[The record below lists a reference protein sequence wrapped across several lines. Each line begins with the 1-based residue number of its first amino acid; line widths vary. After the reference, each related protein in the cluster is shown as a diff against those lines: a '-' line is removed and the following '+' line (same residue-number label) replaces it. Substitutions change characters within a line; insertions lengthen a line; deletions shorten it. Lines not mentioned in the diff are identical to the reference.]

1 LSRLTEVKEIYDHI
15 LADIIKDETSWQS
28 FLSFQSQVFKH
39 SFNNAV
45 LIYAQRPDAT
55 LVTDML
61 MWNKRI
67 GRWINKG
74 TRSIAVFDETQVS
87 LKLKYLFDIED
98 TNGPSHTIPHV
109 WKMNESFLKEL
120 ERRHEGVA
128 LENYTSE
135 MISEMIAT
143 NQDAIFRDFEKD
155 LEGTK
160 LSNMPL
166 EGVKKCFNQMIKD
179 SSEYVVQKRCGEEIP
194 VVSSSQPFNV
204 ITDFSSKALVL
215 RLGTA
220 VSHIS
225 ETVLRNVE
233 REIRSVNNEDQL
245 QGSRRDTLPRTTDID
260 EPTSRSETIREVR
273 SDGHEVSQGRTPS
286 EIQPPTDRRNS
297 YGNNAQS
304 GQGSMGEDGSLTR
317 TDAEDGTHR
326 ESTEDIRV
334 LSTQGNDSSESGGNS
349 ASRNDIQDSLE
360 LPLGG
365 SFLVEKID
373 VEKIINQAI
382 LRGSGFQNGK
392 QRIIDFFAD
401 NHTAKEK
408 ADFLKNEYGIGGS
421 SMTMSDTLSGF
432 LNYDGKGIRIEVY
445 HHDSIKLS
453 WAKVAN
459 RIDALIASGE
469 YFKKRYPS
477 EKDLIAKAP
486 YQASLFDLPVEDK
499 SVEIDGENEVEI
511 VDEPEFIEEKD
522 ITKSN
527 YDLLE
532 DLIPGILNG
541 KFNYMK
547 FRAKGFMDLI
557 VERPEDDRMSLSH
570 YYSQNGDLMSDPDM
584 ELIID
589 TENRR
594 VYAETFQQDNMAI
607 FHRVTDGNGIK
618 NEDLADELNYFLE
631 DWLTNIKAQGHM
643 PYQAY
648 YSEWLEDRPFEV
660 FFDDE
665 GNAIE
670 EVFEDETNNELSEEV
685 IDVIVGQAE
694 ENEEDPIT
702 KEMVAFVNQSKE
714 KINYRFSYADEIGL
728 GGLKTKYKANIQA
741 IKLLKVLEEEGRLA
755 SGEEQSIL
763 AKYVGWGGM
772 PYVFDKNANGWSN
785 EYGELKKL
793 LSSEEYESA
802 KASTPNAHY
811 TSPVVING
819 IYDALDRFGF
829 SSGNIL
835 EPSMGVGNFFSHLPE
850 SMKDSRLFGVELDD
864 LSGRISK
871 QLYQK
876 ATVKISGFEDT
887 DFNDNFFD
895 VAIGNV
901 PFGNYKVYDRDY
913 DKHNFKIH
921 DYFIAKTLDK
931 VRPGGVVAFL
941 TSKGTLDKND
951 TSVRKYIAER
961 ADLLGAIRLPNTA
974 FKENANTDVTADIL
988 FLQKR
993 EKLSV
998 ERPSWLEV
1006 DQTEDGVPINKY
1018 FLEHPEMILGEMVFD
1033 TRMFGEE
1040 SRYTTCV
1047 NREDDFDLEQALH
1060 GAVSHLKGS
1069 ITSYERET
1077 SEDDFLPAEAIYRNY
1092 SYAMIDDQLYYRENS
1107 QMRKLDMKKKTLE
1120 RVKGMIVLRDL
1131 TREIINM
1138 QVEGCSKEELES
1150 KQTDLNE
1157 SYDTF
1162 VKKYDYINSRGNNQA
1177 FRDDNDYPLLCSLEY
1192 VDAEKNVQKADM
1204 FTKQTIKPIERITSV
1219 DTAREALTVSLNERG
1234 KVDLEFM
1241 SQIYDTEIENI
1252 IDELKSEIYLNPER
1266 YDEENPFQ
1274 GYETSDEYLSGNVR
1288 QKLKFAKVFAELH
1301 PDLFQINV
1309 RALEQVQPVDLSAS
1323 EIDVRLGTT
1332 WIDSED
1338 YELFIYETL
1347 GTPRYYRNTG
1357 GNREI
1362 CVNFNKYNA
1371 TWSITNK
1378 GMDGYS
1384 VAAKETFGTSRMNA
1398 YYILE
1403 DSLNLRSC
1411 NVKDRVEDGDS
1422 VRYVINKKETMLARE
1437 KQSLL
1442 KQSFKEWI
1450 FSNPERRKKY
1460 VARYNENFNNIRLRE
1475 YDGRHL
1481 TFPGMNP
1488 DIKLR
1493 PHQVNAIARIIYGG
1507 NALLAHCVG
1516 AGKTFEM
1523 VASCMEQ
1530 KRLGLI
1536 KKAIMVVPNHLT
1548 TDIGSEFLRLYPSA
1562 NILVTTKK
1570 DFQKANR
1577 QRFVS
1582 RIATGAY
1589 DAVIIGHSQF
1599 ERIPVSKERQEEM
1612 IKRQIDEISHSV
1624 EDIRRT
1630 NGQNFSIKQLERLK
1644 KSLNAELKKLH
1655 DSPKDDVVNFEELGI
1670 DAIYLDEAHYFKNCA
1685 VFSKIR
1691 NVTGISN
1698 TRSKKASDMLLKTQ
1712 YIQEIN
1718 NGRGVVF
1725 ATGTPI
1731 SNSMSEMY
1739 VMQRYLQNHELQERQ
1754 IHHFDAWA
1762 AQFGEVVSS
1771 LELAPE
1777 GTGYRF
1783 KSRFAKFTNLP
1794 ELMTIFK
1801 NMADIQTADML
1812 KLPVPKLKGDK
1823 HQLITS
1829 EASDFTKAIMEE
1841 FVERASDIRNGSVDP
1856 RTDNMLKI
1864 TNEARLLGLD
1874 PRLLDPNAP
1883 NDPDSKIN
1891 QCINMVYE
1899 EYQASNDFKGTQ
1911 IIFSDT
1917 GTPNSDGRFS
1927 VYPYIKEELVKKGI
1941 PEHEICFIHD
1951 AKSEVQREAMFS
1963 DMRSGNKRIILGS
1976 TPKMGTGT
1984 NIQDR
1989 LIALHHADVPWR
2001 PSDLEQREGRILR
2014 QGNTNDEVS
2023 IYRYVTRSTFDSYSW
2038 QIIENKQRF
2047 ISQIMTSK
2055 SVARNAEDID
2065 ESVLSY
2071 AEVKAIA
2078 TGNPLI
2084 KEKMTVD
2091 NEVSRLTLLKSSFSS
2106 NKYRMEDNYL
2116 YRYPKLIRDT
2126 GQKLECVIKDIQLRD
2141 MNKSEDFKIMIE
2153 GKLFDEREQ
2162 AGTYLQVISISKEDD
2177 VEVPIGEFHGF
2188 ELLLRK
2194 DSFMKQ
2200 HQLILHGSHKYAVD
2214 FGDSPHGNM
2223 IKLENILEG
2232 LEKHVTKFET
2242 SIDEYER
2249 NLAQSKAEFEKP
2261 FMYEGDLKNHLKRQA
2276 ELNAELDM
2284 DKGQDE
2290 VLADDESIKDE
2301 EISKTIEEGNSL

>member
-1 LSRLTEVKEIYDHI
+1 MSRLTEVKEIYDHI
-15 LADIIKDETSWQS
+15 LADIIKDEVSWQS
-28 FLSFQSQVFKH
+28 FLSFQSQVYKH
-39 SFNNAV
+39 NFNNSV

-74 TRSIAVFDETQVS
+74 ARSIAVFDESQVS
-87 LKLKYLFDIED
+87 LKLKYLFDIND
-98 TNGPSHTIPHV
+98 TNGPAHTIPV
-109 WKMNESFLKEL
+109 TWKMNETLLNGLRKRHGDIALGNYITEMVSEL
-120 ERRHEGVA
+120 
-128 LENYTSE
+128 
-135 MISEMIAT
+135 IAN
-143 NQDAIFRDFEKD
+143 NQETIFRDFAKD
-155 LEGTK
+155 VEVSR
-160 LSNMPL
+160 LSDMPF

-179 SSEYVVQKRCGEEIP
+179 SSEYVVQKRCGHDAP
-194 VVSSSQPFNV
+194 LVSSTQPFNV
-204 ITDFSSKALVL
+204 ITDFSTKALVL

-220 VSHIS
+220 VNHIS
-225 ETVLRNVE
+225 EVVLRNIE
-233 REIRSVNNEDQL
+233 REIRSVKDEDQL
-245 QGSRRDTLPRTTDID
+245 QGNRRDTISRITDID
-260 EPTSRSETIREVR
+260 EPTSRSETTREIWSNGDEISQR
-273 SDGHEVSQGRTPS
+273 GTSNEIQSSTDRGNAHGDNAPSGQKSLGSDGDITGTDVKDRTN
-286 EIQPPTDRRNS
+286 T
-297 YGNNAQS
+297 
-304 GQGSMGEDGSLTR
+304 
-317 TDAEDGTHR
+317 
-326 ESTEDIRV
+326 ESTENLRV
-334 LSTQGNDSSESGGNS
+334 LSAQGNDSNESGGNS
-349 ASRNDIQDSLE
+349 ASRDDLQDTLDE
-360 LPLGG
+360 LPSGS
-365 SFLVEKID
+365 SFLVEDID
-373 VEKIINQAI
+373 EDTIIDQAI

-408 ADFLKNEYGIGGS
+408 ADFLKDEYGIGGS
-421 SMTMSDTLSGF
+421 SMTMSDTISGF
-432 LNYDGKGIRIEVY
+432 LNYDSKGIKIDIY
-445 HHDSIKLS
+445 HHESIKLS
-453 WAKVAN
+453 WSKVAAH
-459 RIDALIASGE
+459 IDVLIASGE
-469 YFKKRYPS
+469 YYKKRYPS
-477 EKDLIAKAP
+477 EKDIEPKAP
-486 YQASLFDLPVEDK
+486 YQASLFDLPQD
-499 SVEIDGENEVEI
+499 NQA
-511 VDEPEFIEEKD
+511 EPDIQEKD
-522 ITKSN
+522 ITESN

-532 DLIPGILNG
+532 DLVPDILNG

-547 FRAKGFMDLI
+547 FKAKGFMDLI
-557 VERPEDDRMSLSH
+557 VESLVDDRISLSH

-584 ELIID
+584 ELILD
-589 TENRR
+589 TESRR
-594 VYAETFQQDNMAI
+594 VYAETFQQDNMSI

-618 NEDLADELNYFLE
+618 NEDLADELNVFLE

-648 YSEWLEDRPFEV
+648 YSEWSEDRPFEV
-660 FFDDE
+660 FFDDDGKASEE
-665 GNAIE
+665 GSQ
-670 EVFEDETNNELSEEV
+670 DEMVDEELSEEV
-685 IDVIVGQAE
+685 IDIIVGQAE
-694 ENEEDPIT
+694 ENEEEPIT
-702 KEMVAFVNQSKE
+702 KEMLDFVNQYHE
-714 KINYRFSYADEIGL
+714 KINYQFSFADEIGL

-741 IKLLKVLEEEGRLA
+741 IKILKVLENENRLA
-755 SGEEQSIL
+755 NSEEQGIL

-785 EYGELKKL
+785 EYGELKEL
-793 LSSEEYESA
+793 LSSDEYESA

-819 IYDALDRFGF
+819 IYNALERFGF

-850 SMKDSRLFGVELDD
+850 KMKDSRLFGVELDD

-876 ATVKISGFEDT
+876 ATVKISGYEDT

-901 PFGNYKVYDRDY
+901 PFGNYKVYDREY

-931 VRPGGVVAFL
+931 VRPGGVVAFV
-941 TSKGTLDKND
+941 TSKGTLDKSDN
-951 TSVRKYIAER
+951 SVRKYIAKR
-961 ADLLGAIRLPNTA
+961 ADLLGAVRLPNTA

-998 ERPSWLEV
+998 ENPAWLEI
-1006 DQTEDGVPINKY
+1006 DETENGVPINKY
-1018 FLEHPEMILGEMVFD
+1018 FLEHPQMLLGQMVFD

-1047 NREDDFDLEQALH
+1047 NSEEDFNLDQALYR
-1060 GAVSHLKGS
+1060 AVNRIKGS
-1069 ITSYERET
+1069 ITTYERET
-1077 SEDDFLPAEAIYRNY
+1077 IVDDFLPAEAKYRNY
-1092 SYAMIDDQLYYRENS
+1092 SYAMIESQLYYRENS
-1107 QMRKLDMKKKTLE
+1107 QMRKIDMKKKTLE
-1120 RVKGMIVLRDL
+1120 RVKGMIVIRDL

-1138 QVEGCSKEELES
+1138 QVDGCSKEELET
-1150 KQTDLNE
+1150 KQADLNE
-1157 SYDTF
+1157 SYDAF

-1204 FTKQTIKPIERITSV
+1204 FTKQTIKPVERITSV

-1234 KVDLEFM
+1234 VVDLTFM
-1241 SQIYDTEIENI
+1241 SQLYDTEIKNI
-1252 IDELKSEIYLNPER
+1252 IDELRSEIYLNPER
-1266 YDEENPFQ
+1266 YDEANPYQ
-1274 GYETSDEYLSGNVR
+1274 GYETSDEYLSGKVR

-1309 RALEQVQPVDLSAS
+1309 KALENVQPVDLSAS

-1332 WIDSED
+1332 WIDPED
-1338 YELFIYETL
+1338 YEEFIYETL
-1347 GTPRYYRNTG
+1347 GTPRYYQNTG
-1357 GNREI
+1357 SNNEI
-1362 CVNFNKYNA
+1362 CVDFNKYNA

-1384 VAAKETFGTSRMNA
+1384 IAAKETFGTSRINA

-1460 VARYNENFNNIRLRE
+1460 VSKYNENFNNIRLRE

-1570 DFQKANR
+1570 DFQKSNR

-1599 ERIPVSKERQEEM
+1599 EKIPVSKERQEEM

-1624 EDIRRT
+1624 DDIRKT

-1655 DSPKDDVVNFEELGI
+1655 DSPKDDVVNFEELGV
-1670 DAIYLDEAHYFKNCA
+1670 DSLYLDEAHYFKNCA

-1691 NVTGISN
+1691 NVAGISN

-1718 NGRGVVF
+1718 NGKGVVF

-1812 KLPVPKLKGDK
+1812 NLPVPKLKDDK

-1829 EASDFTKAIMEE
+1829 EASEYTQEIMEE
-1841 FVERASDIRNGSVDP
+1841 FVERAGDIRNGSVDP
-1856 RTDNMLKI
+1856 RQDNMLKI

-1874 PRLLDPNAP
+1874 PRLLNPDAP
-1883 NDPDSKIN
+1883 NLPDSKVN
-1891 QCINMVYE
+1891 QCIDRVFH
-1899 EYQASNDFKGTQ
+1899 EYHASNNSRGTQ

-1917 GTPNSDGRFS
+1917 GTPNADGRFS
-1927 VYPYIKEELVKKGI
+1927 VYPYIKEELVERGI

-1951 AKSEVQREAMFS
+1951 AKSEVQRDAIFS
-1963 DMRSGNKRIILGS
+1963 DMSNGNKRIILGS
-1976 TPKMGTGT
+1976 TPKMGTGV
-1984 NIQDR
+1984 NIQEK
-1989 LIALHHADVPWR
+1989 LIALHHLDVPWR

-2084 KEKMTVD
+2084 KEKMTID
-2091 NEVSRLTLLKSSFSS
+2091 NEVSRLTLLKSAYSS
-2106 NKYRMEDNYL
+2106 KRYKMEDNYL
-2116 YRYPKLIRDT
+2116 YRYPKLIRDAE
-2126 GQKLECVIKDIQLRD
+2126 QKLECIIKDIQLRD
-2141 MNKSEDFKIMIE
+2141 MNKSEDFKIIIE

-2162 AGTYLQVISISKEDD
+2162 AGTFLQVISISKDND
-2177 VEVPIGEFHGF
+2177 VEIPIGEFCGF

-2200 HQLILHGSHKYAVD
+2200 HQLILHGSHKYSVD

-2223 IKLENILEG
+2223 IRLENAIEG

-2249 NLAQSKAEFEKP
+2249 NLGQSKLEFEKP
-2261 FMYEGDLKNHLKRQA
+2261 FMYEEDLKRNLKRQA
-2276 ELNAELDM
+2276 ELNAELDI

-2290 VLADDESIKDE
+2290 VLADDESMKE
-2301 EISKTIEEGNSL
+2301 EEVGETYEEENSL